1 MKRSGC
7 KSVIRL
13 LFVQAVLIFSVSS
26 LYAADVDKQFKKEFD
41 ASKVELLKI
50 SNRYGDVEIV
60 NSDNNKI
67 IIVVD
72 VQLSHPNSSKA
83 EKLLSMINVE
93 FSESDNTAEART
105 VIDRQF
111 SMDNRG
117 PHRGFSINYRVEM
130 PEGMNLDLSNRYGD
144 FKAGNLSGHVDIR
157 VKYGSLFIK
166 NLTRGNQEPLNRI
179 TGEYLR
185 VGDIAD
191 AGWLEL
197 SIRYVGKFNIL
208 NAQALLIDSRYS
220 NNNTIDNVSSV
231 VIDSKYDRFEIHNLN
246 NIVAESAYTAYHLG
260 NLSKK
265 LDIEAKYGSIEVDN
279 VEAGFEMVKTDVGY
293 TPVKISFNESASYK
307 LRAETRY
314 CGFSFNEKDVDILQR
329 IQESNSMYLEAIIG
343 NADTKSEVSI
353 ESNYGSVKLY

>member
-7 KSVIRL
+7 KSLIRL
-13 LFVQAVLIFSVSS
+13 LFVQVVLILSVS
-26 LYAADVDKQFKKEFD
+26 LYATDVDKQFKKEFD

-60 NSDNNKI
+60 NSSNNKI

-83 EKLLSMINVE
+83 EKLLSMITVE
-93 FSESDNTAEART
+93 FSENDNTAEART

-111 SMDNRG
+111 SMQNRG

-130 PEGMNLDLSNRYGD
+130 PEDMNLALSNRYGD

-157 VKYGSLFIK
+157 VKYGSLYIK

-220 NNNTIDNVSSV
+220 TNNTIDKVSSV

-260 NLSKK
+260 NISKRM
-265 LDIEAKYGSIEVDN
+265 DIETKYGSLDVDN
-279 VEAGFEMVKTDVGY
+279 VEAGFEIVRADVGY
-293 TPVKISFNESASYK
+293 TPVTISFAKSASYK
-307 LRAETRY
+307 LKAETRY
-314 CGFSFNEKDVDILQR
+314 CGFSFNEQDADIRQR
-329 IQESNSMYLEAIIG
+329 IEESNSMNLEAIIG
-343 NADTKSEVSI
+343 NADTKSEVRI
-353 ESNYGSVKLY
+353 NADYGSVKLY